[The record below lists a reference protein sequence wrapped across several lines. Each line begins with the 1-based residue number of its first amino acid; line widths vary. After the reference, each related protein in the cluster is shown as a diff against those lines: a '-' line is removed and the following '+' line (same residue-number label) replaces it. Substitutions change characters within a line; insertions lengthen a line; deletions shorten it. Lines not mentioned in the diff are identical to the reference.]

1 MPLRFRPLAIA
12 SVSLTL
18 LAATAGYFFA
28 GHAAPTASPASQSAK
43 AVQVRSL
50 NQQLSQHSSAQL
62 PNPGTLPVPL
72 QGASHGVILQ
82 ADGNGQ
88 LRLQPE
94 LLQLFDFYFSA
105 IDEEPVAQI
114 LLRIHHDLASQLH
127 EPALA
132 QARDLL
138 KRYLDYRLAM
148 ADLPAGNAAPSAET
162 FAQHLEALTRLRGE
176 YFSAEE
182 SQAFFNSDLSQDQFM
197 LAQLRL
203 NERGLSP
210 EQQRHELAQLEA
222 SLPAE
227 QRAVRQQ
234 VSRDGELYAASEALR
249 AAGASDEAIYQLRAS
264 TLDPQAASALQ
275 QLDEQRR
282 QWQARLQAYAAE
294 RNSLRQS
301 GLSPTDQQLAIEQ
314 LLAQGF
320 DERER
325 LRVMALDAEL

>member
-1 MPLRFRPLAIA
+1 MNYRHAYHAGNHADVLKHLVLSR
-12 SVSLTL
+12 L
-18 LAATAGYFFA
+18 LALLAKKDAPYAYLDSHAGIGLYDLR
-28 GHAAPTASPASQSAK
+28 GDQASRTGEWLEGIQRVWQADDVPA
-43 AVQVRSL
+43 L
-50 NQQLSQHSSAQL
+50 FDDYL
-62 PNPGTLPVPL
+62 
-72 QGASHGVILQ
+72 GVIRALNP
-82 ADGNGQ
+82 DGQ
-88 LRLQPE
+88 LRYYPGSPE
-94 LLQLFDFYFSA
+94 
-105 IDEEPVAQI
+105 V
-114 LLRIHHDLASQLH
+114 
-127 EPALA
+127 
-132 QARDLL
+132 ARDLL

-182 SQAFFNSDLSQDQFM
+182 SQAFFSSDLSQDQFM

-210 EQQRHELAQLEA
+210 EQQRHELALLEA

-294 RNSLRQS
+294 RNRLRQS